1 MYKQKKKRDSRVI
14 SLRDSIRNKKIE
26 IILHQEID
34 FTDCYR
40 NNKFILFDSYI
51 CGINLKFFGKN
62 EEHSDQIRMKFLPP
76 ICYAINK
83 VYAKVNNLSK
93 IMRNI
98 NIYIGEEEGKTEVR
112 WPAREDKIADN
123 TSITKTV
130 GIGIPHL
137 HINAKKVK
145 EIKSPQYSFWGR
157 NKNITARIGWG
168 VPDQLYHEA
177 ISGSRKSLELNSENS
192 TKVIAAIV
200 HEIGHI
206 IHAQRTE
213 SKEKFWLAKRID
225 QHNIHNIPAKIVE
238 QVSGYAIEKQN
249 SNEFVAEVFTGL
261 VYGKKY
267 SQEVLEYYQYYSG
280 PELTG
285 IKLPELPPNWS
296 P

>member
-1 MYKQKKKRDSRVI
+1 M
-14 SLRDSIRNKKIE
+14 
-26 IILHQEID
+26 
-34 FTDCYR
+34 
-40 NNKFILFDSYI
+40 
-51 CGINLKFFGKN
+51 
-62 EEHSDQIRMKFLPP
+62 
-76 ICYAINK
+76 
-83 VYAKVNNLSK
+83 
-93 IMRNI
+93 
-98 NIYIGEEEGKTEVR
+98 
-112 WPAREDKIADN
+112 
-123 TSITKTV
+123 
-130 GIGIPHL
+130 
-137 HINAKKVK
+137 
-145 EIKSPQYSFWGR
+145 
-157 NKNITARIGWG
+157 
-168 VPDQLYHEA
+168 
-177 ISGSRKSLELNSENS
+177 NSENS

-285 IKLPELPPNWS
+285 IKLPELPPNWN